1 MDMFNVLRGFR
12 NDAFHGCR
20 WKDATIDCFISCFS
34 GCYSY
39 LFAARTG
46 TVAAIPSRIPEID
59 VFWAK
64 YLQQCN
70 ATHKIMNIVM
80 GHDGPMGMT

>member
-1 MDMFNVLRGFR
+1 MDIFNVLRSFR

-34 GCYSY
+34 GCY

-59 VFWAK
+59 VFLAK

-80 GHDGPMGMT
+80 GLWA

>member
-1 MDMFNVLRGFR
+1 MDIFNVLRSFW

-34 GCYSY
+34 GCY

-46 TVAAIPSRIPEID
+46 TVAAVPSRIPEID
-59 VFWAK
+59 VFLAK
-64 YLQQCN
+64 YPQQCN
-70 ATHKIMNIVM
+70 ATHKIMNTVM
-80 GHDGPMGMT
+80 GLWA